1 MASMS
6 SACPPL
12 LLGLA
17 LLASCT
23 TARRELELEALPLAD
38 VPAAHGTPSPSP
50 LPSPVDPGAALVERD
65 HRIWLRDRSGR
76 LRQLTADTT
85 GEHRFAELFAR
96 QREGEVIL
104 YWATVPMWS
113 PDGRLVAY
121 VTNRGSVLA
130 GTPGQAVWVVDPATG
145 VERPLLSTPGKS
157 YRHAG
162 WLGEELLFFGDAAP
176 GVWAVD
182 PGSAAQRFVSD
193 GYVSATTGDG
203 SAVAITRG
211 DTVVVLS
218 RGVETDLPAPPPGF
232 RYASDAEFSPDGQRL
247 AIALSDGRGGSQV
260 RVFEMSSR
268 RSATL
273 AYPDSLSATHRP
285 TWRDA
290 DHLQLIV
297 QVRHPRHPDER
308 RRRGPEQALVVKV
321 RG

>member
-1 MASMS
+1 MASMR

-17 LLASCT
+17 LLTSCT
-23 TARRELELEALPLAD
+23 TARRELRLESLPLSD
-38 VPAAHGTPSPSP
+38 VPAANGTPS
-50 LPSPVDPGAALVERD
+50 LLQSPVDAGLTLVERD

-113 PDGRLVAY
+113 PDGKLVAY
-121 VTNRGSVLA
+121 VTNRESVRA
-130 GTPGQAVWVVDPATG
+130 GTRGQAVWVVDPATG
-145 VERPLLSTPGKS
+145 AERPVLSTPGKS
-157 YRHAG
+157 YRHVG
-162 WLGEELLFFGDAAP
+162 WLGGELLFFGDAAP

-182 PGSAAQRFVSD
+182 PGSGVQRPVSD
-193 GYVSATTGDG
+193 GYVSATTRDG

-211 DTVVVLS
+211 DSVVVLS
-218 RGVETDLPAPPPGF
+218 RGVATDLPAPPPGY
-232 RYASDAEFSPDGQRL
+232 RYASDAEFSPNGQRL

-260 RVFEMSSR
+260 RVFETSSR
-268 RSATL
+268 RSAML
-273 AYPDSLSATHRP
+273 AYPDSLSPTHRP
-285 TWRDA
+285 TWRDD

-297 QVRHPRHPDER
+297 QVWRPGHPDER
-308 RRRGPEQALVVKV
+308 QRRGPERALGVRV

>member
-1 MASMS
+1 MAFMR
-6 SACPPL
+6 SACPAL

-17 LLASCT
+17 LLTSCT

-38 VPAAHGTPSPSP
+38 VPAANRTPAP
-50 LPSPVDPGAALVERD
+50 LPSPVDPGTTLVERD

-85 GEHRFAELFAR
+85 GEHRFGELFAR

-121 VTNRGSVLA
+121 VTNRESVRA
-130 GTPGQAVWVVDPATG
+130 GTRGQAEWVVDLATG
-145 VERPLLSTPGKS
+145 AERPVLSTPGRS

-162 WLGEELLFFGDAAP
+162 WLGQELLFFGDAAP

-182 PGSAAQRFVSD
+182 PGSGVQRFVSD
-193 GYVSATTGDG
+193 GYVSATTREG

-218 RGVETDLPAPPPGF
+218 RGVETDLPPPPPGF

-273 AYPDSLSATHRP
+273 AYPDSLSPTHRP

-297 QVRHPRHPDER
+297 QVRRPAHPDER
-308 RRRGPEQALVVKV
+308 RRRGPEQALGVKV